1 MSEDYTYKSHGL
13 PYEYMDKYGVVT
25 ANKEGGSKL
34 YLICTE
40 KFNNSEKQNL
50 KTYSLKGEE
59 GTDFDFVKNHAVYNQ
74 LIKEAKE
81 EAEAETE
88 KEGKAKEE
96 AEAEPLTDREI
107 AEAVKFVEEQV
118 FAAKAQ
124 NASDLHF
131 EKYEKYS
138 LIRFRIDGVL
148 NEIKCGPN
156 PKLCKT
162 EDDKSK
168 CCNDKDRSDYLD
180 DKFYNSFDNI
190 ARVIMLDSDID
201 TNSRVPEDGQLVI
214 KGLNSDKKINLR
226 VSVLPTKFGRR
237 VVMRILDDGEQ
248 FTIGQLGFGEDEDK
262 VIKAIKSPQGM
273 VLVTGP
279 TGSGKSTTLFA
290 ALETIN
296 KPDINILTAENP
308 VEFSLD
314 GVGQVNIRE
323 DIGLS
328 FSATLRSF
336 LRQDPDVIMVGEIRD
351 KETGNIAIKA
361 ALTGH
366 LVLSTLH
373 TNDAVSTVTRLIN
386 MGIEPY
392 LITEAV
398 SLVVAQ
404 RLARKICKNCKVEDK
419 SVTHAELKSIGL
431 TDKIK
436 LYKGEGCS
444 ECGQTGSKGRKGIY
458 EVLELDADF
467 IEGVLGKIPNAEL
480 LKIAKGSE
488 FKTMQDNG
496 RKMVTSG
503 EISLKEFNRVL
514 APE

>member
-1 MSEDYTYKSHGL
+1 MTYKYKREESFPYAYMSE
-13 PYEYMDKYGVVT
+13 YEVVT
-25 ANKEGGSKL
+25 TEKSDEVDDML
-34 YLICTE
+34 YLIH
-40 KFNNSEKQNL
+40 
-50 KTYSLKGEE
+50 
-59 GTDFDFVKNHAVYNQ
+59 TDK
-74 LIKEAKE
+74 L
-81 EAEAETE
+81 
-88 KEGKAKEE
+88 KEGERSNIKNYILPGKRLGIDYEYIEDNNYFKVILKVAKKLSEE
-96 AEAEPLTDREI
+96 DTPEVEDGGSAELT
-107 AEAVKFVEEQV
+107 EEQKRYARKFLEQIV
-118 FAAKAQ
+118 RQAKDEK
-124 NASDLHF
+124 ASDIHI
-131 EKYEKYS
+131 EKYEKNS
-138 LIRFRIDGVL
+138 RVRFRIDGVL
-148 NEIKCGPN
+148 IETNINIKIESEKWG
-156 PKLCKT
+156 T
-162 EDDKSK
+162 A
-168 CCNDKDRSDYLD
+168 
-180 DKFYNSFDNI
+180 KFYQNFDNI
-190 ARVIMLDSDID
+190 VRVIMLDSDID

-214 KGLNSDKKINLR
+214 KGSNSDKNINLR

-237 VVMRILDDGEQ
+237 VVMRILDAGEQ
-248 FTIGQLGFGEDEDK
+248 FTIEQLKFDDDEK
-262 VIKAIKSPQGM
+262 QLIKAIESPQGM

-290 ALETIN
+290 VLRHIN
-296 KPDINILTAENP
+296 KPGVNILTAENP

-373 TNDAVSTVTRLIN
+373 TNDAVSTVMRLVN

-436 LYKGEGCS
+436 LYKGKGCS

-458 EVLELDADF
+458 EVLGLDADF
-467 IEGVLGKIPNAEL
+467 IKGVLGKESKSNADL
-480 LKIAKGSE
+480 LKIAKGSG
-488 FKTMQDNG
+488 FKTMRDKG
-496 RKMVTSG
+496 KKMVTLG
-503 EISLKEFNRVL
+503 EISLKELNRIL
-514 APE
+514 APESE